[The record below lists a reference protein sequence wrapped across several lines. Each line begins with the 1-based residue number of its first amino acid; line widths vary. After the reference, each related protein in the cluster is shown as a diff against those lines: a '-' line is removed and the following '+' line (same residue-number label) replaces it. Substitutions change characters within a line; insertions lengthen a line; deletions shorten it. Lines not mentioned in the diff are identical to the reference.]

1 MFPKPIPT
9 LSFFAE
15 DLINPLT
22 AYACTF
28 FSTRPVLYHKKSPL
42 FLFSQKKKRSASA
55 TPSPFFFQI
64 LIGISRL
71 KDKKGYGKTR
81 AFQTKK
87 MRMPS
92 FPCFFHQKN
101 RKEKEKRFCI
111 LSPVF
116 FSLLRCPKKKTD
128 SRDVP
133 ASDALIFPEKE
144 KKMLVFHFS
153 EVPIFCEI
161 KVPFFRFFFFLSCV
175 ALGNLGMGLEGDG
188 WIDGVGAFFPSL
200 SCLPPFPPFRRQ
212 ESLNAASREEG
223 EKKK

>member
-1 MFPKPIPT
+1 MHA
-9 LSFFAE
+9 LFFQH
-15 DLINPLT
+15 DPCFTIKNPH
-22 AYACTF
+22 F
-28 FSTRPVLYHKKSPL
+28 FY
-42 FLFSQKKKRSASA
+42 FLKKKKRSASA

-81 AFQTKK
+81 AFSNKK
-87 MRMPS
+87 NAHAEFS
-92 FPCFFHQKN
+92 LFFHQKN

-161 KVPFFRFFFFLSCV
+161 KVPFFPLLFFLVLCRPWE
-175 ALGNLGMGLEGDG
+175 LGNGIGRG
-188 WIDGVGAFFPSL
+188 WMDRWSWSLFPFSF
-200 SCLPPFPPFRRQ
+200 LPPSFSPI
-212 ESLNAASREEG
+212 
-223 EKKK
+223 